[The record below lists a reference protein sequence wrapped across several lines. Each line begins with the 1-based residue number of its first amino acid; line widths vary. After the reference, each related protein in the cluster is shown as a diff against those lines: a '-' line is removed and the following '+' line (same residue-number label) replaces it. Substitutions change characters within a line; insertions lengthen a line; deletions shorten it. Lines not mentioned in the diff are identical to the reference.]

1 MENSLKETLINLL
14 PDNAKYIGD
23 LHKDSDCYFCTIEVL
38 SGDNIIFKTKE
49 FEVVSIKNDLGVYVK
64 IKIEAT
70 YLEYLNSYH
79 INAKSKAEQ
88 VLLNIPI
95 EILSLSPNIKKL
107 LKEISISTVG
117 DLVSH
122 SRNQLSKVKYISE
135 KIIDEIENV
144 ISEMGLK
151 LPKK

>member
-1 MENSLKETLINLL
+1 MNML

-23 LHKDSDCYFCTIEVL
+23 LYKDNDCYFCTIEVL
-38 SGDNIIFKTKE
+38 SGDDLIFKTKE

-70 YLEYLNSYH
+70 YLEYLNSYY
-79 INAKSKAEQ
+79 ISAKLEAEQ
-88 VLLNIPI
+88 ILLNIPI
-95 EILSLSPNIKKL
+95 EILSLSTHIKKL
-107 LKEISISTVG
+107 LKDISIFTVG

-122 SRNQLSKVKYISE
+122 SRNRLCKVKFISE

-144 ISEMGLK
+144 LSEMGLK
-151 LPKK
+151 LSQKIK